1 MSDAGAPL
9 PPSGEQHKLRSGDH
23 LAVVTEVGA
32 TLRAYSVGGIDVLD
46 GFEEDERSSAGRGQV
61 LAPWPNRLDAGRYRF
76 GERDAL
82 AALDEPERNSAI
94 HGLVRWLPFRTSSRS
109 DAAVEL
115 SCVLHPQPGYPWSLD
130 LRIGY
135 QLADDG
141 LAVSFRARNRSNAP
155 APFGIGFHPYLTT
168 GMPIDGTLLRIP
180 AERRLLTDDRGLPT
194 GSEPVA
200 GTAFD
205 FTTPKAVGTMQLD
218 TCYTDLMRDPD
229 GNARVEIVTPQ
240 GDRGVTLWA
249 DGSFRSVMV
258 YTGDTVEPASRRRR
272 SVAVEP
278 MTCPPNALRTGSD
291 VITIAPGAAVE
302 GRWGLQPS

>member
-1 MSDAGAPL
+1 MSAAGAPL
-9 PPSGEQHKLRSGDH
+9 PPSGDQHELRSGDH
-23 LAVVTEVGA
+23 VAVVTEVGA

-76 GERDAL
+76 GERDAQ
-82 AALDEPERNSAI
+82 AALDEPERNNAI
-94 HGLVRWLPFRTSSRS
+94 HGLVRWLPFRTTSRI

-115 SCVLHPQPGYPWSLD
+115 SFVLHPQPGYPWSLD

-135 QLADDG
+135 QLVDG
-141 LAVSFRARNRSNAP
+141 GLEVSFRARNRSDAP

-168 GMPIDGTLLRIP
+168 GMPIDGALLRIP

-200 GTAFD
+200 GTVFD
-205 FTTPKAVGTMQLD
+205 FTFPRTVGTMQLD

-229 GNARVEIVTPQ
+229 GNARVEIVTPE

-249 DGSFRSVMV
+249 DGSFRSLMV

-278 MTCPPNALRTGSD
+278 MSCPPNALRTGSD

>member
-1 MSDAGAPL
+1 MSAAGAPL
-9 PPSGEQHKLRSGDH
+9 PPSGDQHELRSGDH
-23 LAVVTEVGA
+23 VAVVTEVGA

-76 GERDAL
+76 GERDAQ
-82 AALDEPERNSAI
+82 AALDEPERNNAI
-94 HGLVRWLPFRTSSRS
+94 HGLVRWLPFRTTSRI

-115 SCVLHPQPGYPWSLD
+115 SFVLHPQPGYPWSLD

-135 QLADDG
+135 QLVDG
-141 LAVSFRARNRSNAP
+141 GLEVSFRARNRSDAP

-168 GMPIDGTLLRIP
+168 GMPIDGTQLRIP

-205 FTTPKAVGTMQLD
+205 FTTPKAVGTMRLD

-229 GNARVEIVTPQ
+229 GSARVEIVAPE
-240 GDRGVTLWA
+240 GDRRVTLWA
-249 DGSFRSVMV
+249 DGSFRYVMV
-258 YTGDTVEPASRRRR
+258 YTGDTVEPASRRRG

-278 MTCPPNALRTGSD
+278 MSCPPNALRTGSD
-291 VITIAPGAAVE
+291 VISIAPGAAVE
-302 GRWGLQPS
+302 GRWGVQPS

>member
-1 MSDAGAPL
+1 MNAAGAPL
-9 PPSGEQHKLRSGDH
+9 APTGDQHELRSGEH

-32 TLRAYSVGGIDVLD
+32 TLRAYAVGGIDVLD
-46 GFEEDERSSAGRGQV
+46 GFGEGERSSAGRGQV

-76 GERDAL
+76 GERDAQ
-82 AALDEPERNSAI
+82 AALDEPERNNAI
-94 HGLVRWLPFRTSSRS
+94 HGLVRWLPFRTTSRS
-109 DAAVEL
+109 DDAVEL
-115 SCVLHPQPGYPWSLD
+115 SSVLHPQPGYPWSLD

-135 QLADDG
+135 RLVDG
-141 LAVSFRARNRSNAP
+141 GLEVSFRARNRSNEP

-168 GMPIDGTLLRIP
+168 GMPIDGTQLRIP

-205 FTTPKAVGTMQLD
+205 FTTPKAVGTMRLD

-229 GNARVEIVTPQ
+229 GSARVEIVAPE
-240 GDRGVTLWA
+240 GDRRVTLWA
-249 DGSFRSVMV
+249 DGSFRYVMV
-258 YTGDTVEPASRRRR
+258 YTGDTVEPASRRRG

-278 MTCPPNALRTGSD
+278 MSCPPNALRTGSD
-291 VITIAPGAAVE
+291 VISIAPGAAVE
-302 GRWGLQPS
+302 GRWGVQPS